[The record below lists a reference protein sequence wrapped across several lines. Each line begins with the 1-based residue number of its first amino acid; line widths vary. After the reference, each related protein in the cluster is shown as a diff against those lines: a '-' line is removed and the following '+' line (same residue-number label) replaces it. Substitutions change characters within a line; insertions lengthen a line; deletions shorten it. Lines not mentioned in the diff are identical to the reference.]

1 VRIFVAMIITCH
13 SCGQQNRVP
22 PSKLAAH
29 PHCGACK
36 STLDDY
42 PIAVG
47 SAAEFDELVRDSPL
61 PIVVDFWA
69 AWCGPC
75 RVVAPELERLAKER
89 RGRALV
95 AKVDTEALPDLASRY
110 DIRGIPTM
118 VLFSG
123 GREAS
128 RVSGAM
134 PAAQIAARLGV

>member
-1 VRIFVAMIITCH
+1 MIITCH

-22 PSKLAAH
+22 SSKLGAR

-36 STLDDY
+36 TTLDDH
-42 PIAVG
+42 PIAVA
-47 SAAEFDELVRDSPL
+47 SEAEFDELVRESPL

-75 RVVAPELERLAKER
+75 RMVAPELEWLAKER
-89 RGRALV
+89 RGRALI
-95 AKVDTEALPDLASRY
+95 AKVDTEALPELASRY

-123 GREAS
+123 GREAN

-134 PAAQIAARLGV
+134 PAAQIATRLGV

>member
-1 VRIFVAMIITCH
+1 MIITCH
-13 SCGQQNRVP
+13 ACGQQNRVP
-22 PSKLAAH
+22 PSKLGAS

-36 STLDDY
+36 ASLDDH

-47 SAAEFDELVRDSPL
+47 SEAEFDDLVAGSPL

-75 RVVAPELERLAKER
+75 RMVAPELERLAKER
-89 RGRALV
+89 RGRTVV
-95 AKVDTEALPDLASRY
+95 AKVDTEALPSLASRY
-110 DIRGIPTM
+110 GIRGIPTM

-123 GREAS
+123 GREAN

-134 PAAQIAARLGV
+134 PAAQIASRLGV